1 MYIFS
6 YTKCIVKVSGR
17 PRGAVMA
24 HPGGPVFGILNF
36 GKNAKNPSRYA
47 NSFQVSPGKPQLSGA
62 GALREALKGG
72 PSGGP
77 LRGALKGGP

>member
-47 NSFQVSPGKPQLSGA
+47 NSFQISPGKPQLSGA
-62 GALREALKGG
+62 GAPEAQVGQGGRDPLKA
-72 PSGGP
+72 P
-77 LRGALKGGP
+77 LKAPP